1 MATYNFDLL
10 ELADGESGEAAVS
23 IVVGKK
29 KTEAAA
35 AKIADAADPVEPAAH
50 GKPKYSYFAKLQH
63 DNGAHRHRS
72 RPPPR
77 CPVPIILSRL
87 N

>member
-63 DNGAHRHRS
+63 DNGNAS
-72 RPPPR
+72 IPLPSV
-77 CPVPIILSRL
+77 CPLILSRL
-87 N
+87 I

>member
-23 IVVGKK
+23 VVVGKK
-29 KTEAAA
+29 KTEAAS
-35 AKIADAADPVEPAAH
+35 AKLADAADPVETAAAH

-63 DNGAHRHRS
+63 DNGNAS
-72 RPPPR
+72 IPLPIV
-77 CPVPIILSRL
+77 CPLILSRL
-87 N
+87 M